1 MDQEK
6 KMVDKKDIL
15 VAWFGDVN
23 RTDVAAAGGK
33 GASLSDMA
41 LADLPVPPGFVVC
54 TGAFRR
60 FLTETELDKEI
71 LAALT
76 DIDVEKTAVLETASL
91 QITEKIESQILSDD
105 LTQAIMEAYQ
115 RLCAEGGLPAV
126 EVAVRSSAAAEDSG
140 AASFAGQQETYLN
153 IFGHEQ
159 VIDRVRACW
168 GSFFKPR
175 ALYYRRL
182 KGSLEDLDVAVVI
195 QRMVNPDKSGVL
207 FTVDPVQRRR
217 DRVMIEA
224 AWGLG
229 EAVVSGEV
237 TPDNYIVNKEDGSLV
252 SKFVPRKNFMIVR
265 EESGVGVRRVALPDE
280 KSSAQVL
287 SMDEIAKLTELG
299 ARIEAHF
306 GSPQD
311 VEWAIQGDKLYI
323 LQSRPVTTL

>member
-1 MDQEK
+1 
-6 KMVDKKDIL
+6 MVENKDIV
-15 VAWFGDVN
+15 VAWFGEINRADVS
-23 RTDVAAAGGK
+23 AAGGK

-41 LADLPVPPGFVVC
+41 LANLPVPPGFVVC

-60 FLTETELDKEI
+60 FLNDTKLDTDI
-71 LAALT
+71 IAALS

-91 QITEKIESQILSDD
+91 QITEKIASQAMSDD
-105 LTQAIMEAYQ
+105 LAQAITEAYQ
-115 RLCAEGGLPAV
+115 RLCSEGGLRDV
-126 EVAVRSSAAAEDSG
+126 EVAVRSSAAAEDSDV
-140 AASFAGQQETYLN
+140 ASFAGQQETYLN
-153 IFGHEQ
+153 IYGHEE
-159 VIDRVRACW
+159 VVDRVRACW

-182 KGSLEDLDVAVVI
+182 KGSLEDLNIAVVV

-237 TPDNYIVNKEDGSLV
+237 TPDNYIVSKSDGALI
-252 SKFVPRKNFMIVR
+252 SKFVARKNFMIVR
-265 EESGVGVRRVALPDE
+265 EESGVGVRRVALTDE
-280 KSSAQVL
+280 KSKAQVL
-287 SMDEIAKLTELG
+287 SMDEIAKLAEMG
-299 ARIEAHF
+299 AKIEVHF
-306 GSPQD
+306 GAPQD
-311 VEWAIQGDKLYI
+311 VEWAIEGDKIYI